1 MLPSPPISTRTD
13 ILSPDTTLCRSLE
26 RHRRIPGPVGGARR
40 REALIV
46 QWDDIGP
53 AALAGGD
60 LRRQLVED
68 IELEDR
74 ADRELRVGMRRG
86 EGGDGVVVE
95 RGDEKAGPARPPIG
109 RARCRERGCQ
119 YVSMLVDAV
128 S

>member
-1 MLPSPPISTRTD
+1 M
-13 ILSPDTTLCRSLE
+13 RSSDGSSDVCSADLHPRLDRLAAQQVDQRVGGAVVADRDHPVGEALE

-74 ADRELRVGMRRG
+74 ADRELRVGMRSEEHTSELQSLMR
-86 EGGDGVVVE
+86 
-95 RGDEKAGPARPPIG
+95 IT
-109 RARCRERGCQ
+109 
-119 YVSMLVDAV
+119 YAV
-128 S
+128 CCLK